1 MRTFATGVRLA
12 MTSLPAFSADSRAPR
27 PRTEIPVGWN
37 VKDSSRG
44 PCGALTFCETG
55 SGFTTC
61 GESRGMPDD
70 LAFRHSDPR
79 AMREK

>member
-1 MRTFATGVRLA
+1 MRNSATGVRRA
-12 MTSLPAFSADSRAPR
+12 MTSLPAFSAEFRAPR
-27 PRTEIPVGWN
+27 LRSQIPVGSY

-44 PCGALTFCETG
+44 LCGTLTFYETG

-61 GESRGMPDD
+61 GESRGKPDD
-70 LAFRHSDPR
+70 PAFRQSDPR